1 MRSGPVPVV
10 KRPKRLHG
18 KFCVGAGS
26 SRPYMF
32 MNYPNY
38 SYPPHNIAGLVRDV
52 ILSRHRAFRDDAI
65 ACIGK
70 LSPPLRILGKENIP
84 QSGPCVVTVN
94 HYCHPGFAAQ
104 WLSLAIAAAVPVDMH
119 WIMTGELTF
128 PGRWYAPV
136 GMFLSRFLLHR
147 IAEVYGFTA
156 MPPMPPRQKDV
167 IERAAAVRKVLDV
180 MRHTQDPII
189 GLAPEGGDS
198 TDGRLARPASGLGR
212 FGLLLSN
219 AGLKFIPVGAYEA
232 DGIFTVHFG
241 EAYELNVA
249 RDLSAG
255 EKDAQAAKVM
265 MENIA
270 RLLPA
275 ELRGEFA

>member
-1 MRSGPVPVV
+1 
-10 KRPKRLHG
+10 
-18 KFCVGAGS
+18 
-26 SRPYMF
+26 MF

-94 HYCHPGFAAQ
+94 HYCRPGFAAQ
-104 WLSLAIAAAVPVDMH
+104 WLSLAIAAEVPVDMH

-136 GMFLSRFLLHR
+136 GMFLSRFVLHR
-147 IAEVYGFTA
+147 IAKVYGFTA

-198 TDGRLARPASGLGR
+198 TDGRLTRPASGVGR

-219 AGLKFIPVGAYEA
+219 VGLKFIPVGAYEA

-241 EAYELNVA
+241 EAYELNIG

-255 EKDAQAAKVM
+255 EKDAQAAQVI